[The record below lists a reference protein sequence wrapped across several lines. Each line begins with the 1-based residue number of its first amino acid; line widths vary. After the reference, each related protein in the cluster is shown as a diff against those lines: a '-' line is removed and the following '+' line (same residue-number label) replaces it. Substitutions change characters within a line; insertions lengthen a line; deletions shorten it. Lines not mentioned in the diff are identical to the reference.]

1 MDLPPVATTSE
12 AVETRVPSSSATS
25 KRSPLRLIDVTP
37 RPSDRVTPAAF
48 ISSVSMRMICLALSS
63 QNSWP
68 RVFSCQAMPWRST
81 IFRKSCWVNRFS
93 ADRAKRGFS
102 LRKFAPL
109 VPRLVKLQRPP
120 PEMRI
125 FSPGARAWSMT
136 RTRRP
141 RLPASMAHIMPAAP
155 APTIRTSRSE
165 DFIAPP

>member
-1 MDLPPVATTSE
+1 MPPVATTRE
-12 AVETRVPSSSATS
+12 AVEMRVPSSRSTV
-25 KRSPLRLIDVTP
+25 KRWPSRAMALTP
-37 RPSDRVTPAAF
+37 RPNDRVAPAAF

-81 IFRKSCWVNRFS
+81 ILRKSCWVNRFS

-102 LRKFAPL
+102 LRKLAPL

-125 FSPGARAWSMT
+125 FSPGARAWSIT

-155 APTIRTSRSE
+155 TPTIRTSSSE
-165 DFIAPP
+165 DFMSWP